1 MKKRLRIIIPLVL
14 AIAALVYWRLKTN
27 AFTYAGTVEAT
38 EVNISAKVSSAL
50 KTINVKEGQ
59 KVQEGDL
66 LASMTGEDL
75 RLAQS
80 QAGEDYYRGALLF
93 KSGSLPQ
100 ETFDQLRSQKA
111 MADLKVEWCNI
122 KSPLTG
128 TVLTQ
133 YHQPGEWVGTGTRL
147 FTLADLREVWCLLY
161 VPQPM
166 LAKLSLGQ
174 KLAATLPEMPEKT
187 FEGTITHIS
196 DEAEFTPKNVQT
208 RQERVRL
215 IYSVKVVFQNPNGL
229 LKPGMSLE
237 MDLPE

>member
-14 AIAALVYWRLKTN
+14 AVAALVYWHLKSN

-38 EVNISAKVSSAL
+38 EVNISAKVSSGV

-100 ETFDQLRSQKA
+100 ETLDQLRSQKA
-111 MADLKVEWCNI
+111 MADLKVEWCNV

-128 TVLTQ
+128 TVLTK
-133 YHQPGEWVGTGTRL
+133 YHEPGEWVATGTRL
-147 FTLADLREVWCLLY
+147 FTL
-161 VPQPM
+161 
-166 LAKLSLGQ
+166 
-174 KLAATLPEMPEKT
+174 
-187 FEGTITHIS
+187 
-196 DEAEFTPKNVQT
+196 
-208 RQERVRL
+208 
-215 IYSVKVVFQNPNGL
+215 
-229 LKPGMSLE
+229 
-237 MDLPE
+237 

>member
-1 MKKRLRIIIPLVL
+1 
-14 AIAALVYWRLKTN
+14 
-27 AFTYAGTVEAT
+27 
-38 EVNISAKVSSAL
+38 
-50 KTINVKEGQ
+50 
-59 KVQEGDL
+59 
-66 LASMTGEDL
+66 
-75 RLAQS
+75 
-80 QAGEDYYRGALLF
+80 
-93 KSGSLPQ
+93 
-100 ETFDQLRSQKA
+100 
-111 MADLKVEWCNI
+111 
-122 KSPLTG
+122 
-128 TVLTQ
+128 
-133 YHQPGEWVGTGTRL
+133 HQPGEWVGTGTRL